1 MLDTDYKGHHKLNS
15 MEKSVHEHIY
25 FHFQNL
31 YDVFAQIKNQ
41 NHICLSSF
49 NAPNV
54 PDLVLYCLIY
64 VP

>member
-1 MLDTDYKGHHKLNS
+1 MLDTNYKGHFNPKS
-15 MEKSVHEHIY
+15 MEKSMHELLLS
-25 FHFQNL
+25 FS
-31 YDVFAQIKNQ
+31 DFAQIKSQ

-64 VP
+64 VS